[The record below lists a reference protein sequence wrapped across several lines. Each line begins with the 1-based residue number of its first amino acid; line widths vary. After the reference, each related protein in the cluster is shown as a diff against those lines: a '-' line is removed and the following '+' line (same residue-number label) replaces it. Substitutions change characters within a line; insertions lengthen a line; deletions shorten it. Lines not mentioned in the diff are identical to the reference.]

1 MRGEQHALI
10 GILSGSLA
18 LAPWISTLPPELVL
32 IAFGGIFLGSLA
44 PDADSPDAAIM
55 HGLRSRRGYFRR
67 LKRHTAPILPLI
79 GTFIRYFI
87 YVPLSAILLVAS
99 IGRVR
104 PHHRGVLHSLP
115 GISLTTATLI
125 AYIWLTASVFGDPD
139 PLPVAVFGA
148 AFFAGCFLHLLADS
162 TTRGGIAWM
171 LPFSRRKLRGRVAP
185 GSRLEKRPELLGA
198 VLGASTFL
206 CLIAEPLLA
215 IPGTTAKMVSGMLAG
230 GIWALFLALSGVRIH

>member
-10 GILSGSLA
+10 GILSAGLA
-18 LAPWISTLPPELVL
+18 LAPWMKTLAPELVL

-55 HGLRSRRGYFRR
+55 HGLRGRKGYFRR
-67 LKRHTAPILPLI
+67 LKRHTAPILPVI

-87 YVPLSAILLVAS
+87 YFPLSAILLVAS
-99 IGRVR
+99 IGKVR

-115 GISLTTATLI
+115 GISLTTVTLT
-125 AYIWLTASVFGDPD
+125 AYIWLTTSIFGDPD
-139 PLPVAVFGA
+139 PVPLAVFGA

-162 TTRGGIAWM
+162 TTRSGIAWL
-171 LPFSRRKLRGRVAP
+171 LPFSRRKLRGTVSP

-198 VLGASTFL
+198 VLGASTFI
-206 CLIAEPLLA
+206 CLIAEPLLLV
-215 IPGTTAKMVSGMLAG
+215 PGTTVKMLSGLLAAG
-230 GIWALFLALSGVRIH
+230 VWALFLACAGVRIH

>member
-10 GILSGSLA
+10 GILSAGLV
-18 LAPWISTLPPELVL
+18 LAPWMGILAPELVL

-55 HGLRSRRGYFRR
+55 HGLRGRKGYFRR
-67 LKRHTAPILPLI
+67 LKRHTAPILPVI

-87 YVPLSAILLVAS
+87 YFPLSAFLLVAS
-99 IGRVR
+99 IGKVR

-115 GISLTTATLI
+115 GISLTAITLSG
-125 AYIWLTASVFGDPD
+125 YIWLTASIFGDPD
-139 PLPVAVFGA
+139 PVPIVVFGA

-162 TTRGGIAWM
+162 TTRSGIAWL
-171 LPFSRRKLRGRVAP
+171 LPFSRRKLRGTVSP

-198 VLGASTFL
+198 FLGSSTFV
-206 CLIAEPLLA
+206 CLIAEPLLLVPA
-215 IPGTTAKMVSGMLAG
+215 TTVQMISGALAAG
-230 GIWALFLALSGVRIH
+230 VWTLFLVCSGVRIH